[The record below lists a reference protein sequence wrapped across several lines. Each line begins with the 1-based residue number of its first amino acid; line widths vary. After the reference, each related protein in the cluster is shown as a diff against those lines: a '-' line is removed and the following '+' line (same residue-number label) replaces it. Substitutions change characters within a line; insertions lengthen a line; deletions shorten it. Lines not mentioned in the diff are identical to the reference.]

1 MSTTRKLEI
10 SVLRHKYG
18 ARNVSRLYK
27 LVRTPKYIKAK
38 AKEQVKKD
46 AYELKRHK
54 QTLKY
59 MARATRPSLLT
70 RIKRKL
76 KEWWG

>member
-1 MSTTRKLEI
+1 MSTTRKLER

-38 AKEQVKKD
+38 AREQAKRD
-46 AYELKRHK
+46 AYELKRYK

-59 MARATRPSLLT
+59 MERACRPSLWK
-70 RIKRKL
+70 RIKQKI